1 MASWEDF
8 TGWGRLMQ
16 PAAPQQ
22 QQPGVLSDPAMQ
34 AAMLSF
40 GLQAMSGGWGNGV
53 QQAAQALGA
62 GAQGAGAYTQQ
73 ARQRE
78 LEEQAIADREAE
90 RGERRRSGEAQ
101 RQTQLEVARIGANSR
116 QEIAALRAGAALDR
130 VNDRTLIA
138 QMQAR
143 QRAEAAAASNY
154 TRQLTAITQDVTLM
168 GNATQRAAAEAR
180 ARQEYDTTM
189 ARIQQLYP
197 VAADVGGQPGGLGAV
212 NPPVPP
218 AAPPSVAPPTVAPIN
233 RPPAAAPAAG
243 APPSAARPPT
253 VNQPY
258 VDVNTPPG
266 PQTLRGPR
274 PAGPPPVTSQAV
286 QQLIALYTRAQS
298 GDAAAR
304 RSLEQLLAHPT
315 LGPQARQV
323 LGIGAQ

>member
-16 PAAPQQ
+16 PATPQQ

-40 GLQAMSGGWGNGV
+40 GLQAMSGGWGNGI

-143 QRAEAAAASNY
+143 QRAEAAAGANY
-154 TRQLTAITQDVTLM
+154 TRQLTAIAQDVTMM
-168 GNATQRAAAEAR
+168 GNASARAAAEAR
-180 ARQEYDTTM
+180 IRQEYDTTM

-197 VAADVGGQPGGLGAV
+197 VAADGGGQPGGLSTV
-212 NPPVPP
+212 NPAVPP
-218 AAPPSVAPPTVAPIN
+218 TAA
-233 RPPAAAPAAG
+233 PPAAAPSARPSTGAAPAAVPPPG
-243 APPSAARPPT
+243 AAAPAPP
-253 VNQPY
+253 NQRY

-274 PAGPPPVTSQAV
+274 PAGPPPVTAQAV
-286 QQLIALYTRAQS
+286 QQLTALYARAQG
-298 GDAAAR
+298 GDAAAQR
-304 RSLEQLLAHPT
+304 MLQQILNNPQ
-315 LGPQARQV
+315 LGPQARSV